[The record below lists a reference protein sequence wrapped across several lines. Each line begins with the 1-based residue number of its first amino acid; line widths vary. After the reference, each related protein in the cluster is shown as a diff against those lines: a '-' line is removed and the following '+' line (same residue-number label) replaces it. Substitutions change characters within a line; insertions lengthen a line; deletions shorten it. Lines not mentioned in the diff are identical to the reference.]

1 MIRWLFIGEFVFGL
15 FMLGYNVVQIVD
27 GQSWSA
33 WGLIAGTMLTAT
45 MPYVLYLTRSKH
57 SNG

>member
-15 FMLGYNVVQIVD
+15 LMLGYNIVQMLD
-27 GQSWSA
+27 GQSWSV
-33 WGLIAGTMLTAT
+33 WGLIARTMLTAT
-45 MPYVLYLTRSKH
+45 MPYVLYLTRSKR

>member
-33 WGLIAGTMLTAT
+33 WGLIAGAMLTVT